1 MAKYLDKSGVT
12 YLWNKI
18 KGLFTD
24 QSLNTKNK
32 TYAGAINEINT
43 KVGNLTGA
51 FLWKGKFNTLPAVTN
66 YEAGNVVGVGKKE
79 YVLTVTE
86 GTKTWEEFG
95 DEGSYLLKT
104 AAEETYLKKTAGE
117 VKTANL
123 ADNAVTSTKL
133 ATGARKPI
141 IITGD
146 MTEVDEETYQKLLS
160 NDVDVVFKAPNEIIY
175 PLYSKEQQ
183 AHSNHLILI
192 FAFPVCLTGPKTE
205 ITDGVNYTVR
215 ILPTG
220 NHSVIITE
228 NIATR
233 LSNYLSANGYV
244 TGDVVYKKKLS
255 PVLQE
260 IDLTGTDADRKA
272 KLDKFETDWK
282 ALTGATNLI
291 GARFVG
297 KFVITD
303 DIERNVTGIMT
314 YFAGDTA
321 TEANDN
327 CFYGIC
333 NGYSFG
339 KQKSQIAVKVSCT
352 DGSLTITPLFSHLE
366 AIAIK
371 TGNTPDVNAAN
382 VAAINAYVDNL
393 KALGVDTTK
402 GYEIPILY
410 NSDSKGF
417 IGYNPNAASSFNGYA
432 VTPEGNLHTLT
443 MNATT
448 GALSNKILATTA
460 ITDALSTNKQPKTDA
475 ALKTTS
481 KTVTGAINEVNDK
494 TVYMAFTDVTKLST
508 NLGKRL
514 IYKGGNVTLS
524 SPITINSNIN
534 EIDFNGT
541 ILTVD
546 SLAKTGIS
554 VITGHSH
561 CIIKNLIISGT
572 WSVNTGTVNNIID
585 TFSGVENV
593 SVDVTINGTHYGRG
607 FHNCQRLTSCKS
619 EIKGANITEGRAYNY
634 CEYLY
639 MCRVGANSKGTGF
652 FHCTSMD
659 SCDILNGGCIG
670 SELKECSNYTK
681 VSCDVN
687 GVRKYFS
694 DADSLSVGGSD
705 ISTTI
710 NNLRKIVIYSEDGHA
725 VIQAKVDMFLAA
737 DKDSTVLYFG
747 SKFKDKYDRLV
758 PLTAFESSN
767 GLAFTGYLSGKDN
780 NFNFVPDVDFVRVVI
795 YKNSGLWNIAFPFGK
810 FITTTT
816 QKLNE
821 QEQNIA
827 KLNIDAG
834 SKAIRINYD
843 DVQAAEAALTKYNE
857 DPQKTVILVNY
868 KTIRIPAIVSPT
880 FIVAFVPEGANLRKL
895 LYRHNTSTWDNS
907 TVIYGDTIR
916 YSEQTLTDAQKET
929 VRNNIGIDV
938 NKSYVDSALNG
949 KQDALTSGTN
959 IKTINGQSLLGSGNI
974 TISGGGDVTAAGD
987 NTFTGNNVFSGIAIA
1002 DILDGTQY
1010 QITGDNGFLMFASGA
1025 TNDDIQLS
1033 GVATPTFSNSAAN
1046 KQYVDDKVA
1055 AAGGGS
1061 APVLVNID
1069 DISGSAGNSVPVDVF
1084 NKIANAAS
1092 AKTPIFGYSKLV
1104 NGPRTTYEIIP
1115 LYVKNVSTTGTIG
1128 SLTIQCI
1135 AENAYNI
1142 IGIVKHS
1149 DTECSILISS
1159 SHPFAL
1165 ATSVDKSSTRGIQSS
1180 AVWEEIHSEPMTVN
1194 TATSGGTIL
1203 SSTDKHKI
1211 LCYADSGTQQ
1221 YNLPPSPVDGETFL
1235 FLKVKT
1241 GHAITIQSGTGNQNI
1256 YDCSSGNSVVS
1267 KTIATSTKRKITVT
1281 YSSTAGKWFLMA
1293 DDFLS

>member
-51 FLWKGKFNTLPAVTN
+51 FLWKGKFDTLPAVTN
-66 YEAGNVVGVGKKE
+66 YEAGNVVGVGNKE

-104 AAEETYLKKTAGE
+104 AAEETYLKKAAGE

-123 ADNAVTSTKL
+123 ADNAVTSAKL
-133 ATGARKPI
+133 DKGARNPI
-141 IITGD
+141 ILTED
-146 MTEVDEETYQKLLS
+146 TTEVDEETYLKLI
-160 NDVDVVFKAPNEIIY
+160 DDGVDVVFKDGFEDAIYELVERDLAGDDTFTLTFISFFIGDTSTYFAMRKVDIEWGEAPHKVTITK
-175 PLYSKEQQ
+175 PYSGRLDKFLEDTLGFLPK
-183 AHSNHLILI
+183 NK
-192 FAFPVCLTGPKTE
+192 LT
-205 ITDGVNYTVR
+205 
-215 ILPTG
+215 
-220 NHSVIITE
+220 
-228 NIATR
+228 
-233 LSNYLSANGYV
+233 
-244 TGDVVYKKKLS
+244 

-260 IDLTGTDADRKA
+260 IDLTGTDAERKA
-272 KLDKFETDWK
+272 KLDQFETDWK
-282 ALTGATNLI
+282 ALTGASDLSNS
-291 GARFVG
+291 GVRFVG
-297 KFVITD
+297 RCATD
-303 DIERNVTGIMT
+303 DGTDITGVLSYDNAGT
-314 YFAGDTA
+314 YV
-321 TEANDN
+321 
-327 CFYGIC
+327 GIFGALGWTPYKVEVST
-333 NGYSFG
+333 NGSIY
-339 KQKSQIAVKVSCT
+339 
-352 DGSLTITPLFSHLE
+352 ITPLFSHLE
-366 AIAIK
+366 AITIYTYNTPEHMQANLANIAAYEANLQAFGVDMSKGFNIPVMVQGDNWGGYISSIGSGFYVGFYRDDTSGSYAFRINADGLFMDYALALSEDVNNKVDKSLNAKSLEAITIK
-371 TGNTPDVNAAN
+371 TDNSTAN
-382 VAAINAYVDNL
+382 VAAIKAYVDNL

-410 NSDSKGF
+410 NSGSKGF

-460 ITDALSTNKQPKTDA
+460 ITDALSANKQPKTDA

-494 TVYMAFTDVTKLST
+494 TAYMAFTDVTKLST

-534 EIDFNGT
+534 EIDFNGAT
-541 ILTVD
+541 LTVG

-593 SVDVTINGTHYGRG
+593 SVGVTINGTHYGRG

-659 SCDILNGGCIG
+659 SCDIFNGGCIG

-681 VSCDVN
+681 VSYDVN

-694 DADSLSVGGSD
+694 DTDSLSVGGSD

-725 VIQAKVDMFLAA
+725 VIQAKVDRFLAA

-747 SKFKDKYDRLV
+747 SKFKDKYDCLV

-816 QKLNE
+816 QKLDE
-821 QEQNIA
+821 REQNIA

-949 KQDALTSGTN
+949 KQDKLTSGTN
-959 IKTINGQSLLGSGNI
+959 IKTINGQSLLGSGDI
-974 TISGGGDVTAAGD
+974 AISGGGDVTAAGD

-1010 QITGDNGFLMFASGA
+1010 QITGDNGVLMFTSGA
-1025 TNDDIQLS
+1025 TNEDIQLS
-1033 GVATPTFSNSAAN
+1033 GVATPTYSNSAAN
-1046 KQYVDDKVA
+1046 KSYVDTQ
-1055 AAGGGS
+1055 
-1061 APVLVNID
+1061 I
-1069 DISGSAGNSVPVDVF
+1069 
-1084 NKIANAAS
+1084 
-1092 AKTPIFGYSKLV
+1092 
-1104 NGPRTTYEIIP
+1104 
-1115 LYVKNVSTTGTIG
+1115 
-1128 SLTIQCI
+1128 
-1135 AENAYNI
+1135 
-1142 IGIVKHS
+1142 
-1149 DTECSILISS
+1149 
-1159 SHPFAL
+1159 
-1165 ATSVDKSSTRGIQSS
+1165 
-1180 AVWEEIHSEPMTVN
+1180 N
-1194 TATSGGTIL
+1194 TALGTVL
-1203 SSTDKHKI
+1203 
-1211 LCYADSGTQQ
+1211 TQ
-1221 YNLPPSPVDGETFL
+1221 L
-1235 FLKVKT
+1235 
-1241 GHAITIQSGTGNQNI
+1241 QNI
-1256 YDCSSGNSVVS
+1256 
-1267 KTIATSTKRKITVT
+1267 
-1281 YSSTAGKWFLMA
+1281 
-1293 DDFLS
+1293 

>member
-1 MAKYLDKSGVT
+1 M
-12 YLWNKI
+12 
-18 KGLFTD
+18 
-24 QSLNTKNK
+24 
-32 TYAGAINEINT
+32 
-43 KVGNLTGA
+43 
-51 FLWKGKFNTLPAVTN
+51 
-66 YEAGNVVGVGKKE
+66 
-79 YVLTVTE
+79 
-86 GTKTWEEFG
+86 
-95 DEGSYLLKT
+95 KT

-123 ADNAVTSTKL
+123 ADNAVTSAKL
-133 ATGARKPI
+133 AMGARKPI

-146 MTEVDEETYQKLLS
+146 MTEVDEETYQKLLQEGT
-160 NDVDVVFKAPNEIIY
+160 DVILSLGGGSFIGLQGIFNTGDT
-175 PLYSKEQQ
+175 
-183 AHSNHLILI
+183 LILMFGYSDFNESDNGTI
-192 FAFPVCLTGPKTE
+192 VTYAISINTSAPHTLTLAATGACNPVPKSE
-205 ITDGVNYTVR
+205 LI
-215 ILPTG
+215 
-220 NHSVIITE
+220 S
-228 NIATR
+228 
-233 LSNYLSANGYV
+233 
-244 TGDVVYKKKLS
+244 
-255 PVLQE
+255 VLQE
-260 IDLTGTDADRKA
+260 IDLTGTDAERKA
-272 KLDKFETDWK
+272 KLDQFEADWK
-282 ALTGATNLI
+282 ALTGADDLT

-297 KFVITD
+297 RFVITED
-303 DIERNVTGIMT
+303 VGRNITGIMT
-314 YFAGDTA
+314 YCAGDGPLDK
-321 TEANDN
+321 NDN

-333 NGYSFG
+333 NGYSFNE
-339 KQKSQIAVKVSCT
+339 QKSQIAVTVSCT

-366 AIAIK
+366 AITIYTDNTPEHKQANLANIAAYEANLQALGVDTVGIKAPIIPIYTYDSENHGFIQRNDTGLNDWTGICTAQDWLNQITINIDSGKATVHRVALYKDVVDKTLNAKSLEAIAIK
-371 TGNTPDVNAAN
+371 TDNSTAN
-382 VAAINAYVDNL
+382 VAAIKAYVDNL

-410 NSDSKGF
+410 NSGSKGF

-460 ITDALSTNKQPKTDA
+460 ITDALSANKQPKTDA

-494 TVYMAFTDVTKLST
+494 TAYMAFTDVTKLST

-534 EIDFNGT
+534 EIDFNGAT
-541 ILTVD
+541 LTVG

-561 CIIKNLIISGT
+561 CIIKNLIVSGT
-572 WSVNTGTVNNIID
+572 WSVNTDTVNNIID

-593 SVDVTINGTHYGRG
+593 SVGVTINGTHYGRG
-607 FHNCQRLTSCKS
+607 FHNCQRLASCKS
-619 EIKGANITEGRAYNY
+619 EIKGENITEGRAYNY

-659 SCDILNGGCIG
+659 SCDIFNGGCIG

-681 VSCDVN
+681 VSYDVN

-694 DADSLSVGGSD
+694 DTDSLSVGGSD

-710 NNLRKIVIYSEDGHA
+710 NNLRKIVIYSQDDGA
-725 VIQAKVDMFLAA
+725 AIQAKVDMFLAA
-737 DKDSTVLYFG
+737 DKDSTVLYYG
-747 SKFKDKYDRLV
+747 SKFEDKYDRLV
-758 PLTAFESSN
+758 PLTAFQSSN
-767 GLAFTGYLSGKDN
+767 GLAFMGYLSGKDN
-780 NFNFVPDVDFVRVVI
+780 NFNFVPDTDFVRVVI
-795 YKNSGLWNIAFPFGK
+795 YKNSGLWNIAFPSGK

-816 QKLNE
+816 QKLDEN
-821 QEQNIA
+821 EQNIA

-843 DVQAAEAALTKYNE
+843 DVQAAEAALTEYNV
-857 DPQKTVILVNY
+857 DPQKTVVLVNY

-907 TVIYGDTIR
+907 TVIYGDTVR
-916 YSEQTLTDAQKET
+916 YSEQTLTSAQKET

-949 KQDALTSGTN
+949 KQDKLTSGTN
-959 IKTINGQSLLGSGNI
+959 IKTVNGKSLLGSGDI
-974 TISGGGDVTAAGD
+974 AISGGGDVTAAGD

-1010 QITGDNGFLMFASGA
+1010 QITGDNGVLMFTSGA
-1025 TNDDIQLS
+1025 TNEDIQLR
-1033 GVATPTFSNSAAN
+1033 GVATPTYSNSAAN

-1061 APVLVNID
+1061 APVLVDID
-1069 DISGSAGNSVPVDVF
+1069 DITGSAGVSVSVDVF

-1115 LYVKNVSTTGTIG
+1115 LYVKNVSTTAGTNS
-1128 SLTIQCI
+1128 SLSIQFI
-1135 AENAYNI
+1135 AENAYNS
-1142 IGIVKHS
+1142 IGIMKRS
-1149 DTECSILISS
+1149 DTECRILISS
-1159 SHPFAL
+1159 SRPFVL
-1165 ATSVDKSSTRGIQSS
+1165 DTSVDKSSTRGIQSS
-1180 AVWEEIHSEPMTVN
+1180 AVWNEIHSEPMTVN
-1194 TATSGGTIL
+1194 TATSGVTTL

-1221 YNLPPSPVDGETFL
+1221 YNLPSSPVDGETFL
-1235 FLKVKT
+1235 FLKVKS
-1241 GHAITIQSGTGNQNI
+1241 GHEITIQSGTGNQNI